1 MMSNLKDETVI
12 YKDQLDKWV
21 KTLGLPQHQPE
32 NTEVETILEFT
43 RNALRERS
51 SVQLSED
58 AVILAQYALFL
69 QQKANECQTFI
80 KWSGQV
86 MNRLLGDDRPKLNQ
100 WVRQADIR
108 LERIQ
113 YLARRIELIGQSING
128 LVRARYNE
136 GSNR

>member
-1 MMSNLKDETVI
+1 MTNLDIETKK
-12 YKDQLDKWV
+12 YKDQLDQWIL
-21 KTLGLPQHQPE
+21 TLGLPQHQPSNKE
-32 NTEVETILEFT
+32 IEEIICLT
-43 RNALRERS
+43 RDGLREKS

-58 AVILAQYALFL
+58 TVILAQYALFM
-69 QQKANECQTFI
+69 QQKANECQTFL

-86 MNRLLGDDRPKLNQ
+86 MNRLFGDDRPRLTQ
-100 WVRQADIR
+100 WVRQAELR

-113 YLARRIELIGQSING
+113 YLARRIELTGQSIIS

>member
-1 MMSNLKDETVI
+1 MSSLSDETTAFKV
-12 YKDQLDKWV
+12 QLDQWIKA
-21 KTLGLPQHQPE
+21 LGLPQHQPE
-32 NTEVETILEFT
+32 NTEVETILGFT
-43 RNALRERS
+43 RDTLRERS

-80 KWSGQV
+80 KWAGQV
-86 MNRLLGDDRPKLNQ
+86 MNRLMGDDRPKLNQ
-100 WVRQADIR
+100 WVRQAELR

-113 YLARRIELIGQSING
+113 YLARRIELVGQSISG

>member
-1 MMSNLKDETVI
+1 MSSLSDETTAFKV
-12 YKDQLDKWV
+12 QLDQWIKA
-21 KTLGLPQHQPE
+21 LGLPQHQPE
-32 NTEVETILEFT
+32 NTEVETILSFT
-43 RNALRERS
+43 RDTLRERS

-80 KWSGQV
+80 KWAGQV
-86 MNRLLGDDRPKLNQ
+86 MNRLMGDDRPKLNQ
-100 WVRQADIR
+100 WVRQAELR

-113 YLARRIELIGQSING
+113 YLARRVELVGQSISG

>member
-1 MMSNLKDETVI
+1 MSNLSDETSV
-12 YKDQLDKWV
+12 YKDQLDKWI
-21 KTLGLPQHQPE
+21 TALGLPQYQPANIE
-32 NTEVETILEFT
+32 IETILEFT
-43 RNALRERS
+43 RETLRERS

-58 AVILAQYALFL
+58 TVFLAQYALFL

-80 KWSGQV
+80 KWAGQA

-100 WVRQADIR
+100 WVRQAELR

-113 YLARRIELIGQSING
+113 YLARRIELVGQSISG

-136 GSNR
+136 GSNK

>member
-1 MMSNLKDETVI
+1 MSKLSDETTA
-12 YKDQLDKWV
+12 YRDQLDKWIV
-21 KTLGLPQHQPE
+21 ALGLPQHQPS
-32 NTEVETILEFT
+32 NTEIEAILEFT
-43 RNALRERS
+43 RDALRERS

-58 AVILAQYALFL
+58 TVLLAQYALFL

-80 KWSGQV
+80 KWAGQV

-100 WVRQADIR
+100 WVRQAELR

-113 YLARRIELIGQSING
+113 YLARRIELVGQSIGG